1 MAEEKGLS
9 QSLRYQAEKYLGSMG
24 IKSEAPVVVAG
35 IAIDFPYSWVRQAGY
50 DEYVPEGAWKNYEAM
65 KALFTPESLSP
76 EWVSFIKE
84 VDKERKAN
92 GCKEPVN
99 LVYGLYF
106 LTEEGPLA
114 QKAGLPRFEKL
125 DDGVINFQDG
135 TIITKLIDTVLAN
148 PELRREYKHL
158 LNFMVPDKSHIPLDE
173 TEVQKVLGKMGIK
186 GGLLLDLGC
195 GIGRN
200 TEEWSAKLG
209 LFTVGLERQ
218 YHCQWYDPYWKEK
231 CKEHTN
237 LGFVLGDF
245 GRGVPFKD
253 VCADVAIFQHVVQH
267 ITQGSLEK
275 GLREALRVLKNEGW
289 LFVGPQHTK
298 DHSGWRFFKKEAVS
312 DGKEFHFKEYKYYDL
327 VPEDKPKRW
336 RRGKISKSQLSGPV

>member
-1 MAEEKGLS
+1 MTGEKGLS
-9 QSLRYQAEKYLGSMG
+9 QSLRYQAENYLGSMG
-24 IKSEAPVVVAG
+24 IKSEALVVVAG
-35 IAIDFPYSWVRQAGY
+35 VAIDFPYSKVQWADY
-50 DEYVPEGAWKNYEAM
+50 NDYIPEGVWKSYETL

-76 EWVSFIKE
+76 QWISFIKE

-92 GCKEPVN
+92 GCKGPVN
-99 LVYGLYF
+99 LVSGLYL
-106 LTEEGPLA
+106 LTEECSLA

-125 DDGVINFQDG
+125 DDGAINFQDG
-135 TIITKLIDTVLAN
+135 TIITKSIDTVLAN
-148 PELRREYKHL
+148 PELRREYKQL
-158 LNFMVPDKSHIPLDE
+158 LNSMVPDESRIPLDK
-173 TEVQKVLGKMGIK
+173 TEIQKVLEKVGVK

-195 GIGRN
+195 GVGRD
-200 TEEWSAKLG
+200 TEEWSEKLG

-231 CKEHTN
+231 RKEHTN

-253 VCADVAIFQHVVQH
+253 ACADVAIFQHVAQH

-298 DHSGWRFFKKEAVS
+298 DHSDWRFFKKEAVS
-312 DGKEFHFKEYKYYDL
+312 DGKEFRFKEYKYYDL
-327 VPEDKPKRW
+327 IPEDKPKRW
-336 RRGKISKSQLSGPV
+336 HRRRIPKQQ